1 MSGCCPRLCGRPR
14 RVWPFFWASF
24 PSLSSLPYL
33 ESIEQVIDIP
43 PGRDQNGI
51 RQRAVDV
58 GRPVQ
63 QLKDMHQTNARRVS
77 FQDVAQE
84 LGDVVTQDVGEDV
97 LLLVVV
103 DEVHVL
109 LLLLMMLMRMVL
121 VLVLLLRVW
130 VLW

>member
-1 MSGCCPRLCGRPR
+1 
-14 RVWPFFWASF
+14 
-24 PSLSSLPYL
+24 
-33 ESIEQVIDIP
+33 
-43 PGRDQNGI
+43 
-51 RQRAVDV
+51 VDV
-58 GRPVQ
+58 GRPIQ

-109 LLLLMMLMRMVL
+109 LLLLLMMLMRMVL
-121 VLVLLLRVW
+121 VLVLV
-130 VLW
+130 